1 MYQIPDML
9 YNEKMPP
16 RAKKLFVETFTKYHK
31 MNGGDEDIAMHKARK
46 ALEEKYVKIDT
57 LQNSWIPRK
66 AAYEIVRDDIDES
79 DDNADNSTKTK
90 SNDRLIENNNENTST
105 DYDTEDDERVNMFSS
120 RKRRVAKRAFNAKSK
135 KFPIGKV
142 MSTRKRLKQNTNT
155 PLHYG
160 TSEDEDEDNY
170 YNY

>member
-16 RAKKLFVETFTKYHK
+16 RAKKLFVEAFTKYHK

-46 ALEEKYVKIDT
+46 ALEEKYVKINT
-57 LQNSWIPRK
+57 LKNSWIPRK

-90 SNDRLIENNNENTST
+90 SNDRLNNENTST
-105 DYDTEDDERVNMFSS
+105 DYDTEDEERVNTFNS
-120 RKRRVAKRAFNAKSK
+120 RKRRVVAKRSFNSKSK
-135 KFPIGKV
+135 KIPIGKV
-142 MSTRKRLKQNTNT
+142 VSTPRKRLKQHTNT
-155 PLHYG
+155 PPHYD